1 MPSTKS
7 FQRWQIGEVTITRV
21 IEMEVAGGTKFI
33 LPQANPSAVLE
44 MPWLVPHFATPDG
57 KLIMSIHAL
66 VIETKDRLML
76 VDTCIGNDKIR
87 AIPNWHQLSLPFLE
101 DLADAGY
108 RCDQFDT
115 VMCTHLH
122 VDHVGWNT
130 RLVEGVWVPTFP
142 NARYLVAAE
151 EFHYWQQAGSDERGD
166 DIFGDSVAPV
176 MKAGL
181 MDLVEADHQVAP
193 EVRLMPTPGHSPGHV
208 SVHITSQGQRAVI
221 TGDCI
226 HHPCQIEKT
235 DWASTA
241 DFDQQAST
249 ETRQKFLAE
258 FSDSPVLII
267 GTHFATPTAGFIKAQ
282 DGHHILEPY
291 LST

>member
-1 MPSTKS
+1 
-7 FQRWQIGEVTITRV
+7 
-21 IEMEVAGGTKFI
+21 
-33 LPQANPSAVLE
+33 
-44 MPWLVPHFATPDG
+44 
-57 KLIMSIHAL
+57 
-66 VIETKDRLML
+66 
-76 VDTCIGNDKIR
+76 
-87 AIPNWHQLSLPFLE
+87 
-101 DLADAGY
+101 
-108 RCDQFDT
+108 
-115 VMCTHLH
+115 MCTHLH

-151 EFHYWQQAGSDERGD
+151 EFHYWQQAGPDERGD

-176 MKAGL
+176 MEAGL